1 MNYIAASINQSPVIT
16 MQAGADLADVRGKAV
31 MFDETGGIVLAD
43 AGKSAL
49 GIAVLSNPEN
59 INKGDDIDIQI
70 KDIGHV
76 KVGAAVKPGDA
87 LAPDA
92 NGALVPATSGS
103 YIAIALESGAKDAFV
118 QAVLRSGSL
127 AAASGGATP
136 ATPGS

>member
-1 MNYIAASINQSPVIT
+1 MNYIAASINQSPVIS
-16 MQAGADLADVRGKAV
+16 MKAGADLADVRGKAV
-31 MFDETGGIVLAD
+31 MFDETGGIILAS

-49 GIAVLSNPEN
+49 GIAVLSNPES

-76 KVGAAVKPGDA
+76 KAGAAVKPGDA

-103 YIAIALESGAKDAFV
+103 YLAIALEGGAKDAFM
-118 QAVLRSGSL
+118 QAVLRSGSI
-127 AAASGGATP
+127 AASDT
-136 ATPGS
+136 

>member
-1 MNYIAASINQSPVIT
+1 MNYIAASINQSPVIS
-16 MQAGADLADVRGKAV
+16 MKAGADLADVRGKAV
-31 MFDETGGIVLAD
+31 MFDETGGVILAS
-43 AGKSAL
+43 AGKPAL

-76 KVGAAVKPGDA
+76 KASAAVKPGDA

-103 YIAIALESGAKDAFV
+103 YFAVALESGAKDAFV
-118 QAVLRSGSL
+118 QAVLRSGSI
-127 AAASGGATP
+127 AASGA
-136 ATPGS
+136 

>member
-1 MNYIAASINQSPVIT
+1 MNYIAASINQSPVIS
-16 MQAGADLADVRGKAV
+16 MKAGADLADVRGKAV
-31 MFDETGGIVLAD
+31 MFDETGGIILAS

-49 GIAVLSNPEN
+49 GIAVLSNPES

-76 KVGAAVKPGDA
+76 KAGAAVKPGDA

-103 YIAIALESGAKDAFV
+103 YLAIALEGGAKDAFM
-118 QAVLRSGSL
+118 QAVLRSGSI
-127 AAASGGATP
+127 AASGT
-136 ATPGS
+136 

>member
-1 MNYIAASINQSPVIT
+1 MNYIAASINQSPVIS
-16 MQAGADLADVRGKAV
+16 MKAGADLADVRGKAV
-31 MFDETGGIVLAD
+31 MFDETGGVILAS
-43 AGKSAL
+43 AGKPAL

-76 KVGAAVKPGDA
+76 KASAAVKPGDA

-103 YIAIALESGAKDAFV
+103 YLAIALEGGAKDAFM
-118 QAVLRSGSL
+118 QAVLRSGSI
-127 AAASGGATP
+127 AASDT
-136 ATPGS
+136 